1 MGALEQRIQNSIL
14 RYLRR
19 LPETWAF
26 KADVSTRGIP
36 DIICVHRG
44 RFIAFEVKRPGEKPS
59 AIQIANMQLA
69 RTAGAEAYAVE
80 SLAEVKEILA
90 APPAARPVI

>member
-19 LPETWAF
+19 QPETWAF

-36 DIICVHRG
+36 DVICVHCG
-44 RFIAFEVKRPGEKPS
+44 RFIAFEVKQPGRKPS
-59 AIQIANMQLA
+59 TIQIANMRLA

-90 APPAARPVI
+90 APPAKRPAV

>member
-19 LPETWAF
+19 QPETWAF

-36 DIICVHRG
+36 DVICVHCG
-44 RFIAFEVKRPGEKPS
+44 RFVVFEVKQPGKKPTADQINFLTVMRGAGAFAGVAHDPGE
-59 AIQIANMQLA
+59 ALDIVGGRCGN
-69 RTAGAEAYAVE
+69 G
-80 SLAEVKEILA
+80 
-90 APPAARPVI
+90 